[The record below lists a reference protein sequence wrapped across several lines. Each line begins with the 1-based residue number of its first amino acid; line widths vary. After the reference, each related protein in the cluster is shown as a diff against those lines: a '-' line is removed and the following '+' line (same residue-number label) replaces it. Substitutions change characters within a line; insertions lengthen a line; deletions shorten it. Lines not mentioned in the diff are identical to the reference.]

1 MCSLSYYAPGVPVDE
16 QHLRNGAEVNDEGYG
31 YALVADALYVGRS
44 MDPGLLGE
52 FAELRACYPDAPAVF
67 HSRLSTGS
75 AVTSDNIHPFTV
87 AGDGTTVV
95 FANGTLP
102 YETRWLDVAG
112 LCDTRV
118 FAEESF
124 PAIFSDLDDAVTFE
138 MLTRWCTPANKM
150 AIVTANPRYAE
161 PVYLVNRDQFLVTG
175 QGVLHSNSDH
185 LGKGAGWDEATSG
198 DGTLWRW
205 RILQPGQCP
214 SCFVFGCDGS
224 CPPKT
229 HPGHAHPAM
238 RDETARRALVAGAPR

>member
-1 MCSLSYYAPGVPVDE
+1 MDE
-16 QHLRNGAEVNDEGYG
+16 QHLRNGAEVNDEYHG
-31 YALVADALYVGRS
+31 YAIATPGTLLVEKSADPEWLIRK
-44 MDPGLLGE
+44 
-52 FAELRACYPDAPAVF
+52 FAAMRQVLPDAHAVF

-75 AVTSDNIHPFTV
+75 ANTPENGQPLFC
-87 AGDGTTVV
+87 GDDTVV
-95 FANGTLP
+95 AHNGALP
-102 YETRWLDVAG
+102 FREWALADGYS
-112 LCDTRV
+112 DTRT
-118 FAEESF
+118 FAEFVF
-124 PAIFSDLDDAVTFE
+124 PQAFADLDDTATFGLLE
-138 MLTRWCTPANKM
+138 QWATPANKL
-150 AIVTANPRYAE
+150 VFLTVDPRYAE
-161 PVYLVNRDQFLVTG
+161 QAYIVHRGQWIVTPE
-175 QGVLHSNSDH
+175 GVLHSNSDH

>member
-185 LGKGAGWDEATSG
+185 LGKGAGWDEQVI
-198 DGTLWRW
+198 DGELYRW
-205 RILQPGQCP
+205 RLRQPGQCDRC
-214 SCFVFGCDGS
+214 SLFGCSGNCQGDGRL
-224 CPPKT
+224 P
-229 HPGHAHPAM
+229 AH
-238 RDETARRALVAGAPR
+238 RNETARRALVAGAPR